1 MSCKLRVKGQY
12 IKDLSFENPNSPQI
26 FLMISKTPPEINISV
41 NISSLALPVKEK
53 TQTDEQ
59 QSTDTSSGTLYEV
72 TLQVNAEARVGT
84 TVGFIC
90 EVKYCG
96 VFSIESD
103 TASDEAEINQQD
115 IRDMLLVSAP
125 SILFPFVRELISRTT
140 ATGGFPPL
148 MLDIVDFKKMYENQI
163 KQNSGQNDADEHS
176 KK

>member
-1 MSCKLRVKGQY
+1 MSCKLRIKGQY

-41 NISSLALPVKEK
+41 NISSLTLPVKEK
-53 TQTDEQ
+53 DQDDER
-59 QSTDTSSGTLYEV
+59 QSTDNNLEGLYEV
-72 TLQVNAEARVGT
+72 TLQVNASARIGS
-84 TVGFIC
+84 TVAFIC

-96 VFSIESD
+96 VFSIESESAD
-103 TASDEAEINQQD
+103 GKVDLNQQD

-148 MLDIVDFKKMYENQI
+148 MLDIVDFRKMYEDQV
-163 KQNSGQNDADEHS
+163 
-176 KK
+176 KKGNEQGDTDQQSNK